1 MVIFARCWFTGDQ
14 QALVKLEEL
23 GNKEAW
29 MLTLKFQALNSGMVT
44 KVIINNIGQTV
55 VIIDEFRGDI
65 GISNLL
71 RWFDRYPCLVE
82 IKGSSTVLCA
92 QLFIVTSNL
101 HPRDWYP
108 TLDTETFAALERR
121 MEVTHVPF
129 PLYNS
134 E

>member
-1 MVIFARCWFTGDQ
+1 MLVYWGPTGTG
-14 QALVKLEEL
+14 KTRT
-23 GNKEAW
+23 AW
-29 MLTLKFQALNSGMVT
+29 ERGGLDAYPKVPSTKFWDGYQ
-44 KVIINNIGQTV
+44 GQET

-82 IKGSSTVLCA
+82 IKGSSTVLSA
-92 QLFIVTSNL
+92 KLFIVTSNL

-108 TLDTETFAALERR
+108 TLDANTYEALERR
-121 MEVTHVPF
+121 LEIIHVPF
-129 PLYNS
+129 PLFNQ